1 MADLNIG
8 IAFAAGFASFI
19 SPCCLPLY
27 PSYLSYITGI
37 SVTQIKSDTSRHV
50 RWKTMSHTLFFI
62 LGFSMVFYALGY
74 GANAFAELFR
84 EYQDL
89 IRQVSAILIMLMG
102 LFLMGIFQP
111 QLLMKERKF
120 DVSSRPEGYLG
131 SFIFGV
137 GFSAGWSPCIGP
149 ILSSIILLAA
159 SNPGTW
165 AGLTTAYSLG
175 FAVPF
180 FYIGVLHRFHALD
193 FEIFANDDENRRRAH
208 VVYGNFVAHRQDDR
222 HHVLAAGFDAGM
234 AEVLAGVQPYFLREF
249 NRFFGQLGQL
259 DLLVPL

>member
-37 SVTQIKSDTSRHV
+37 SVTQIKSDTSRQV
-50 RWKTMSHTLFFI
+50 RMKTMSHTLFFI
-62 LGFSMVFYALGY
+62 LGFSMVFFALGY
-74 GANAFAELFR
+74 GANAFADMFR

-89 IRQVSAILIMLMG
+89 IRQISAILIILMG
-102 LFLMGIFQP
+102 LFLLGIFQP
-111 QLLMKERKF
+111 QMLLKERKL
-120 DVSSRPEGYLG
+120 DVSSRPAGYLG

-159 SNPGTW
+159 SQPGTW
-165 AGLTTAYSLG
+165 AGMTTAYSLG
-175 FAVPF
+175 FALPF
-180 FYIGVLHRFHALD
+180 FILAFFIGSTRWILKYSNLMMKIGGALMLLMGILLFTD
-193 FEIFANDDENRRRAH
+193 KMI
-208 VVYGNFVAHRQDDR
+208 VITIWLQD
-222 HHVLAAGFDAGM
+222 LTPEWLKF
-234 AEVLAGVQPYFLREF
+234 
-249 NRFFGQLGQL
+249 
-259 DLLVPL
+259 